1 MQSIAL
7 LQAPPGIALPGIP
20 AYYAPMSTI
29 ASEARAD
36 APALRVVVS
45 LDVEEEGLFS
55 GRYAASDCGV
65 RNVALLPRL
74 APLSRELGF
83 PLTLFCAH
91 TVFASAEARPV
102 LAWMRDHCGAEI
114 GAHLHHWSTPPL
126 VENRAGTGTA
136 AHKADGPPTRT
147 DRLPR
152 DLLRRRLRTLLDA
165 GRDFQ
170 SAPLT
175 SFRMGRWDLKA
186 VVRPLLAEAGISVDS
201 SVCPLRAFRDGPDH
215 FLAPADPYWAEDLP
229 GRRLLEAP
237 ITQIPLSP
245 ALARLWYGLARRKAG
260 LLDSFHFWGALS
272 PNPVWHSPRVM
283 RLASRLHARSGG
295 KVLSLFWH
303 SSEML
308 PGASP
313 NVPDQAAAD
322 ALLQKIYDYLRW
334 LKENFKVRGVT
345 AAQLHAEA
353 GALDFPQ
360 RPAGRGDW

>member
-126 VENRAGTGTA
+126 VETGPEP
-136 AHKADGPPTRT
+136 GLPPIRPT
-147 DRLPR
+147 
-152 DLLRRRLRTLLDA
+152 
-165 GRDFQ
+165 
-170 SAPLT
+170 
-175 SFRMGRWDLKA
+175 
-186 VVRPLLAEAGISVDS
+186 VRPRAPTACRATCCAGG
-201 SVCPLRAFRDGPDH
+201 C
-215 FLAPADPYWAEDLP
+215 APCWTP
-229 GRRLLEAP
+229 GG
-237 ITQIPLSP
+237 TS
-245 ALARLWYGLARRKAG
+245 
-260 LLDSFHFWGALS
+260 
-272 PNPVWHSPRVM
+272 SPR
-283 RLASRLHARSGG
+283 
-295 KVLSLFWH
+295 
-303 SSEML
+303 
-308 PGASP
+308 P
-313 NVPDQAAAD
+313 
-322 ALLQKIYDYLRW
+322 
-334 LKENFKVRGVT
+334 
-345 AAQLHAEA
+345 
-353 GALDFPQ
+353 
-360 RPAGRGDW
+360 